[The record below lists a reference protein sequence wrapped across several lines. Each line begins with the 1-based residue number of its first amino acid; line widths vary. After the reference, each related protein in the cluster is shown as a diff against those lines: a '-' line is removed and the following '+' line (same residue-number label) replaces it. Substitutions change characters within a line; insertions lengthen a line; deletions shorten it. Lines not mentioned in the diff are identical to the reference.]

1 MGRKSK
7 EKEEKAYLKA
17 GSVATQALSSLR
29 TVLAFGGEE
38 KEQERSSNGLVFPA
52 HIIIL
57 YCRFTV
63 LFNAGTAHIQRYQS
77 CRQLKELSLVV

>member
-7 EKEEKAYLKA
+7 QKEVEAYLKA

-38 KEQERSSNGLVFPA
+38 KEQEKSGYNSMANELLIHVVFSCM
-52 HIIIL
+52 
-57 YCRFTV
+57 YV
-63 LFNAGTAHIQRYQS
+63 L
-77 CRQLKELSLVV
+77 